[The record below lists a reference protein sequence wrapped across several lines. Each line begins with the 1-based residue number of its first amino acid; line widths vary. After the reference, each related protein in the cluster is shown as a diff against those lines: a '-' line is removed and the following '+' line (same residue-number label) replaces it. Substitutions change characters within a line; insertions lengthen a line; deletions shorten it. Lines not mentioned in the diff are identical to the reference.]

1 MIDRGRIVAVVV
13 AIGCVAG
20 GSASSRAGTYTDEQM
35 ELAGKLG
42 AAVALSRIC
51 SGTVPT
57 TAVVKV
63 LEASGLTE
71 QDVLG
76 ETPIR
81 ERMQKQAAAVMLANN
96 LQKESGETQE
106 EIVQAAC
113 DSFRANFGPNGLL
126 LPGVAD

>member
-1 MIDRGRIVAVVV
+1 MAVIVAF
-13 AIGCVAG
+13 GCVAS

-35 ELAGKLG
+35 EIAGKLG

-81 ERMQKQAAAVMLANN
+81 ERMQKQAAAVVLANN

-113 DSFRANFGPNGLL
+113 DSFRLNFGPNGIL
-126 LPGVAD
+126 LPGVSD

>member
-1 MIDRGRIVAVVV
+1 MIETRRLTAMVL
-13 AIGCVAG
+13 AIGCLAG
-20 GSASSRAGTYTDEQM
+20 GASSAAAYTDEQM

-42 AAVALSRIC
+42 AAVAFSRIC

-81 ERMQKQAAAVMLANN
+81 ERMQEQASAVMLANN
-96 LQKESGETQE
+96 QQKESGETQE

-113 DSFRANFGPNGLL
+113 DNFRANFGPNGLL
-126 LPGVAD
+126 LPGAAD

>member
-1 MIDRGRIVAVVV
+1 MAVIVAF
-13 AIGCVAG
+13 GCVAG

-35 ELAGKLG
+35 EIAGKLG

-113 DSFRANFGPNGLL
+113 DSFRANFGPDGIL

>member
-1 MIDRGRIVAVVV
+1 MMNRRHLTAMLVATAWLV
-13 AIGCVAG
+13 
-20 GSASSRAGTYTDEQM
+20 GSVASSAGNYTEEQM

-51 SGTVPT
+51 TGTVPT

-81 ERMQKQAAAVMLANN
+81 ERMQEKASAVMLANTM
-96 LQKESGETQE
+96 QKESGETQE

-113 DSFRANFGPNGLL
+113 ESFRANFGPNGLL

>member
-1 MIDRGRIVAVVV
+1 MNRRHLTAMLVATAWLV
-13 AIGCVAG
+13 
-20 GSASSRAGTYTDEQM
+20 GSVASSAGNYTEEQL

-63 LEASGLTE
+63 LEASGLSQ

-81 ERMQKQAAAVMLANN
+81 ERMQNQASAVMIATES
-96 LQKESGETQE
+96 QKESGETQD
-106 EIVQAAC
+106 EIVQSAC
-113 DSFRANFGPNGLL
+113 ESYRANFGPNGLL
-126 LPGVAD
+126 LPGVTD

>member
-1 MIDRGRIVAVVV
+1 MMNRRHLTAMLVATAWLV
-13 AIGCVAG
+13 
-20 GSASSRAGTYTDEQM
+20 GSVASSAGNYTEEQL

-63 LEASGLTE
+63 LEASGLSQ

-81 ERMQKQAAAVMLANN
+81 ERMQNQASAVMIATES
-96 LQKESGETQE
+96 QKESGETQD
-106 EIVQAAC
+106 EIVQSAC
-113 DSFRANFGPNGLL
+113 ESYRANFGPNGLL
-126 LPGVAD
+126 LPGVTD

>member
-1 MIDRGRIVAVVV
+1 MIDARRLMAMVL
-13 AIGCVAG
+13 AIGCLAG
-20 GSASSRAGTYTDEQM
+20 GSASSAGTYTEEQM

-51 SGTVPT
+51 TGTVPT
-57 TAVVKV
+57 TAIAKV

-81 ERMQKQAAAVMLANN
+81 ERMQKQASAVMLANN

-106 EIVQAAC
+106 EIVQSAC

>member
-1 MIDRGRIVAVVV
+1 MIDRRQMMAVIVAF
-13 AIGCVAG
+13 GCVAG

-35 ELAGKLG
+35 EIAGKLG

-81 ERMQKQAAAVMLANN
+81 ERMQKQAAAVVLANN

-113 DSFRANFGPNGLL
+113 DSFRANFGPDGIL

>member
-1 MIDRGRIVAVVV
+1 MIDPRRLMAMVL
-13 AIGCVAG
+13 AIGSLAG
-20 GSASSRAGTYTDEQM
+20 GNASSAGAYTDEQM

-51 SGTVPT
+51 TGTVPT

-81 ERMQKQAAAVMLANN
+81 ERMQEKASAVMLANTM
-96 LQKESGETQE
+96 QKESGETQE

-113 DSFRANFGPNGLL
+113 DSFRTNFGPNGLL

>member
-1 MIDRGRIVAVVV
+1 MIDPLRLMAMVLA
-13 AIGCVAG
+13 AGCLAG
-20 GSASSRAGTYTDEQM
+20 SGAGARAGTYTEEQM
-35 ELAGKLG
+35 GLAGKLG

-51 SGTVPT
+51 NGTVPT
-57 TAVVKV
+57 TAVVKA

-81 ERMQKQAAAVMLANN
+81 ERMQNRASAVMLATNS
-96 LQKESGETQE
+96 QKESGESQD
-106 EIVQAAC
+106 EIVQSAC
-113 DSFRANFGPNGLL
+113 ESFRANFGPNGLL

>member
-1 MIDRGRIVAVVV
+1 MMAVIVAF
-13 AIGCVAG
+13 GCVAG

-35 ELAGKLG
+35 EIAGKLG

-81 ERMQKQAAAVMLANN
+81 ERMQKQAAAVVLANN

-113 DSFRANFGPNGLL
+113 DSFRANFGPDGIL

>member
-1 MIDRGRIVAVVV
+1 MLVAT
-13 AIGCVAG
+13 AWLAG
-20 GSASSRAGTYTDEQM
+20 IAGSYAGNYTEEQL

-63 LEASGLTE
+63 LEASGLSQ

-81 ERMQKQAAAVMLANN
+81 ERMQNQASAVMIATES
-96 LQKESGETQE
+96 QKESGESQE
-106 EIVQAAC
+106 EIVQSAC
-113 DSFRANFGPNGLL
+113 ESYRANFGPNGLL
-126 LPGVAD
+126 LPGVTE

>member
-1 MIDRGRIVAVVV
+1 MIDRPHLT
-13 AIGCVAG
+13 AIFLVIGWLA
-20 GSASSRAGTYTDEQM
+20 GSAGSYAGNYTEEQL
-35 ELAGKLG
+35 EVAGKLG

-63 LEASGLTE
+63 LEASGLSQ

-76 ETPIR
+76 ETQIR
-81 ERMQKQAAAVMLANN
+81 ERMQNQASAVMIATES
-96 LQKESGETQE
+96 QKESGESPD
-106 EIVQAAC
+106 EIVQSAC
-113 DSFRANFGPNGLL
+113 ESYRANFGPNGLL